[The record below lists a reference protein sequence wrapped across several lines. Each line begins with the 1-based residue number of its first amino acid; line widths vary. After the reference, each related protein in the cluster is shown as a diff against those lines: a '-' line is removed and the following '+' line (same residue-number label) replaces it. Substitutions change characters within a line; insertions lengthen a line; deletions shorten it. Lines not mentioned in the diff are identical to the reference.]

1 MHTDLVNN
9 VKWQY
14 QYDLGGNVISVN
26 GNNGTSFN
34 YTYGTDGNLRT
45 DVVKVGDTSK
55 GTTYNYTQTG
65 ILEKIAYGNA
75 SNLNYEYDGFKI
87 TSKAYISKSNAELL
101 STVYTY
107 LAAANEGET
116 TDIVGSMT
124 NSGNNWSQ
132 TLNYTYDANGNIET
146 VSEGTEQKAKYYY
159 DNLNQLIREDNA
171 WLGKTI
177 AYTYDDGGNIQ
188 LVEEYTLTSGALDGL
203 TATNSYSYLYGD
215 SNWKDKL
222 TSYNGNTI
230 TYDQIGNPISYYNG
244 NSFVW
249 EDGRQLAGIETSSGD
264 GIFYLYNS
272 DGIRTFKMV
281 GTTVTNYTLEG
292 DKVVHE
298 TNGTDEFWYYYNEG
312 GNLVS
317 FELNGTSYYY
327 VKNLQGDIIA
337 ITDDSGNKVVEYT
350 YDSWGKL
357 ISTTGTLASTVGVK
371 NPYRYRGYR
380 YDVETGFYYLQSRY
394 YDPEIGRFINADSY
408 VDTGDTVLST
418 NMFAYCE
425 NNAVNKVDEN
435 GNMSVAVAAASFS
448 AHYGIC
454 LKGAVL
460 LAKLTPYLMTI
471 APYLVGAV
479 ALVAAAYLA
488 YVGVRYAY
496 LHRTKTLSDTKAKT
510 PPSESKVYRLAYIGR
525 NGNLIMASARMTFS
539 QAVAALYGSAI
550 VNSLQRNHKKVWGI
564 YTRTKAYAKKVSF
577 DF

>member
-1 MHTDLVNN
+1 MWSYGADGNVGLHTDLVNN

-26 GNNGTSFN
+26 GN
-34 YTYGTDGNLRT
+34 
-45 DVVKVGDTSK
+45 
-55 GTTYNYTQTG
+55 
-65 ILEKIAYGNA
+65 
-75 SNLNYEYDGFKI
+75 
-87 TSKAYISKSNAELL
+87 
-101 STVYTY
+101 
-107 LAAANEGET
+107 
-116 TDIVGSMT
+116 
-124 NSGNNWSQ
+124 
-132 TLNYTYDANGNIET
+132 IET
-146 VSEGTEQKAKYYY
+146 VSEGTTQKAKYYY
-159 DNLNQLIREDNA
+159 DELNQLIREDNA

-177 AYTYDDGGNIQ
+177 AYTYDNGGNIQ

-249 EDGRQLAGIETSSGD
+249 EDGRQLAGIETASGD

-298 TNGTDEFWYYYNEG
+298 TNGTDEFWYYYDES

-357 ISTTGTLASTVGVK
+357 ISTTGTLAETVGVK

-380 YDVETGFYYLQSRY
+380 YDTETCLYYLQSRY
-394 YDPEIGRFINADSY
+394 YDPEIRRFINADSY

-425 NNAVNKVDEN
+425 NDAVNGYD
-435 GNMSVAVAAASFS
+435 
-448 AHYGIC
+448 
-454 LKGAVL
+454 
-460 LAKLTPYLMTI
+460 
-471 APYLVGAV
+471 
-479 ALVAAAYLA
+479 
-488 YVGVRYAY
+488 
-496 LHRTKTLSDTKAKT
+496 
-510 PPSESKVYRLAYIGR
+510 PSGEYNRK
-525 NGNLIMASARMTFS
+525 
-539 QAVAALYGSAI
+539 AAL
-550 VNSLQRNHKKVWGI
+550 
-564 YTRTKAYAKKVSF
+564 TYAKKWYNSFNHEYYKYTGGGDCANFVSQCLYAGGF
-577 DF
+577 KMNAKWHSYRKYKPFIQKCSIDIKNIPHRLNNLAYNWDVTSAWSQAPALYNYYKSKAKKILKLKKSDLLILSKIISKNHVKAGDLMFFCSNGSTIDHATMISYVSQSYIYYTSHTIPRWNRSLWYYFNGTEGKPNGAAIILLL